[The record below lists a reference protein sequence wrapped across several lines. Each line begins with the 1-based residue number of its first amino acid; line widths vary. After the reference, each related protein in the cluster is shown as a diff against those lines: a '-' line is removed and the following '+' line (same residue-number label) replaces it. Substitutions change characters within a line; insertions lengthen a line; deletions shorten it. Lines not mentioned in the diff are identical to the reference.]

1 MSELTP
7 STKEIETIGEEHS
20 FANFDRRIA
29 LSFGVLILL
38 LMGTIILAGGIY
50 YRGIS
55 ESEQDK
61 LSTLVTK
68 ILANSVNRISFSG
81 KYHSRLLLEEIAK
94 NAPAIRYVLV
104 VDKGGN
110 VQASSDPALNDTQLA
125 PEAMDSAHMV
135 LAGSLKEIRTLKVN
149 GEPIREITMPYLS
162 GLNNEIAGVIQVGI
176 SDQARST
183 ALRQGL
189 FFGVA
194 LVILLMAVGIIV
206 TRRISQRF
214 GRPVIRLASDL
225 AATLQA
231 IPDLLFE
238 LDQEG
243 RYLKVLSSR
252 DMLLATPKE
261 SLIGRT
267 VKDVMPLEAA
277 EVVLF
282 ALEMAKQNGNAYGI
296 EFNLPLD
303 SGQHWFELSVAKK
316 PVPAGEVQRYIVLS
330 RDITERKR
338 ASNEIHSLA
347 FYDPLTSLPNRRLL
361 HDKLHQA
368 QAVSI
373 RNHHY
378 GAVLLLD
385 LDHFKVINDTKGHDV
400 GDLLLQMAGQR
411 LRETVRD
418 GDTVARLG
426 GDEFVVILERLNLEP
441 IEAATEASLIADKLR
456 IALGEIYQ
464 INDFEYHSTTSIGV
478 TLFKG
483 ESERLEDIL
492 KHADTALYQA
502 KSAGRNT
509 IRFFDPDMQAD
520 LEARAEM
527 ISSLRYALTHNQL
540 NLYYQTQV
548 DSTFKV
554 IGAEALLRWTS
565 PKHGCVPPAQFI
577 PLAEETG
584 LIVPIGLWVLKTA
597 CEQIK
602 SWSKNAATR
611 ELQVAVNVSPRQ
623 FRQIDFIEQVQQ
635 IVKSTGIDAS
645 KLKIELTE
653 SLVLDNVNDSIS
665 KMYALKAMG
674 ISLSMDDFGTGYS
687 SLSYLKKLPLDQLK
701 IDQSFVRDIAIDPN
715 DAAIVQ
721 AIITMGQA
729 FRLNVIAEGVE
740 TEAQY
745 KFLYQYGC
753 HSYQGY
759 MFSKP
764 VPIEQFELN
773 LKQARSVQ
781 AASHIEPQ
789 SSVVN
794 S

>member
-1 MSELTP
+1 MPLKLP
-7 STKEIETIGEEHS
+7 SVKGMETMGEEHS

-55 ESEQDK
+55 EREQDK

-94 NAPAIRYVLV
+94 DSPAIRYILV
-104 VDKGGN
+104 VDKSGV
-110 VQASSDPALNDTQLA
+110 VQASSNPALNDSQLEL
-125 PEAMDSAHMV
+125 EAMAAARMV
-135 LAGSLKEIRTLKVN
+135 LAGSLKEIRTLKAN

-162 GLNNEIAGVIQVGI
+162 GLNNEVAGVIQVGI

-189 FFGVA
+189 LFGVA
-194 LVILLMAVGIIV
+194 LVIVLMIAGVVV

-225 AATLQA
+225 TATLQA

-252 DMLLATPKE
+252 DMLLAAPKE

-296 EFNLPLD
+296 EFNLPLE

-316 PVPAGEVQRYIVLS
+316 PVPVGEVQRYIVLS

-338 ASNEIHSLA
+338 ASNEIHNLA

-368 QAVSI
+368 QAVST
-373 RNHHY
+373 RSNNF

-400 GDLLLQMAGQR
+400 GDLLLKMAGRR

-426 GDEFVVILERLNLEP
+426 GDEFVVILEGLNIEP
-441 IEAATEASLIADKLR
+441 IEAATQASLIADKLR
-456 IALGEIYQ
+456 LSLGEIYQ
-464 INDFEYHSTTSIGV
+464 INDLEYHSTTSIGV
-478 TLFKG
+478 ALFKD
-483 ESERLEDIL
+483 ETERLEDIL

-509 IRFFDPDMQAD
+509 IRFFDPDMQTD
-520 LEARAEM
+520 LESRTEM
-527 ISSLRYALTHNQL
+527 INSLRHALTHNQL
-540 NLYYQTQV
+540 SLYYQTQV
-548 DSTFKV
+548 DSAFKV
-554 IGAEALLRWTS
+554 VGAEALLRWAS
-565 PKHGCVPPAQFI
+565 PKHGFVSPAQFI

-602 SWSKNAATR
+602 TWSKNATTR

-623 FRQIDFIEQVQQ
+623 FRQTDFIEQVQQ

-740 TEAQY
+740 TEAQH

-764 VPIEQFELN
+764 VPIEQFDLN
-773 LKQARSVQ
+773 LKQVTAVQ
-781 AASHIEPQ
+781 APLHVDI
-789 SSVVN
+789 N
-794 S
+794 SAAANS